1 MLSKKLIDLLNDQL
15 NREFYSSNLYLQM
28 SAWAEQEGLEGTA
41 AFLRKHSEEEM
52 MHMQKMFDFIN
63 ESDALA
69 VLGALEAPPTEFEDI
84 HEVFESIYEHEQ
96 HITKCINAIVH
107 EAFTAQDFSTFNF
120 LQWYVAEQRE
130 EEHLAKSM
138 LDKIRLI
145 GTAGEALFFL
155 DREIGDLATNKP
167 VMQSMTEGEQ

>member
-1 MLSKKLIDLLNDQL
+1 MLNEQL

-28 SAWAEQEGLEGTA
+28 SAWAEHEGLEGTA
-41 AFLRKHSEEEM
+41 SFLRAHADEEM
-52 MHMQKMFDFIN
+52 MHTHKMFDFLN
-63 ESDALA
+63 ESDALP
-69 VLGALEAPPTEFEDI
+69 VLGTVEAPPTDFSDVK
-84 HEVFESIYEHEQ
+84 EVFEQIHEHEQ
-96 HITKCINAIVH
+96 HITKKINAIVH
-107 EAFTAQDFSTFNF
+107 QAFTEQDFSTFNF

-130 EEHLAKSM
+130 EEHLVKSI

-167 VMQSMTEGEQ
+167 VLQSLADEGA